1 MQSLNYCLDCQRVFS
16 LQESC
21 EFCGSINTK
30 LLKKR
35 TSVNVIGTK
44 LKGKI
49 LNCKDGI
56 VSIIINTENNDKV
69 IKDYEIK
76 KIRKIL

>member
-1 MQSLNYCLDCQRVFS
+1 MQSLNYCLECQRVF
-16 LQESC
+16 LTQENC

-44 LKGKI
+44 VKGQI
-49 LNCKDGI
+49 LNCKEGI
-56 VSIIINTENNDKV
+56 VSIIINNESNEKM

-76 KIRKIL
+76 NLKKIL